1 MSINSQ
7 KQGRVALP
15 DLLRAAALMGI
26 IVVNAV
32 GFSWPLEEGY
42 KTGAIQSSLDAA
54 AEIAMAGLFMFKAY
68 PLFSMMFGAG
78 LAFQIAAAERAN
90 AAFGPRYFRR
100 LGALFI
106 LGVLHFT
113 LFWIGDILMVYAL
126 LGALL
131 YAVKDLP
138 IKRLIMLG
146 VTLIII
152 NTAILAALAALIWVG
167 ETFAPEEMPTPEDI
181 AEMTAATRLAFG
193 EGTFWQ
199 AALHRLSLLS
209 GALIGGLIQQ
219 GLGVFGFFC
228 FGLAAV
234 KAGAIT
240 DPTHTIWTRSRRLY
254 LPIGLVLSFLGANFY
269 HRSESV
275 LSSEMF
281 LGLAIMMA
289 ASPFSAMGYA
299 GLIAKASIG
308 TLGPIR
314 RFFAKAG
321 SASLTAYLLQS
332 LILSLVFTAYGFGQ
346 FATLNAALIT
356 IIAVIAG
363 LASLI
368 FTGIWRSFA
377 SRGPMEA
384 LLRRFTYWE
393 SSR

>member
-1 MSINSQ
+1 MTINSQ
-7 KQGRVALP
+7 QQGRAALP

-26 IVVNAV
+26 IIVNAV
-32 GFSWPLEEGY
+32 GFSWPLEDGY
-42 KTGAIQSSLDAA
+42 KTGAIQSHLDAA
-54 AEIAMAGLFMFKAY
+54 ADISMAGLFMLKAY

-78 LAFQIAAAERAN
+78 LAFQIAAAERAG
-90 AAFGPRYFRR
+90 AAFAPRYFRR
-100 LGALFI
+100 LGALFV
-106 LGVLHFT
+106 LGILHFT
-113 LFWIGDILMVYAL
+113 FFWIGDILMVYAL

-138 IKRLIMLG
+138 IKRLVTLG
-146 VTLIII
+146 VALIIL
-152 NTAILAALAALIWVG
+152 NATILAALAALIWLG
-167 ETFAPEEMPTPEDI
+167 ETFVPDEMPSPDDI
-181 AEMTAATRLAFG
+181 AEMTAATRQAFG

-209 GALIGGLIQQ
+209 GTLMGGLIQQ

-240 DPTHTIWTRSRRLY
+240 DPTHAIWSRSRRLF
-254 LPIGLVLSFLGANFY
+254 LPIGLGLSFLGAYFY
-269 HRSESV
+269 HNSDSV

-308 TLGPIR
+308 TLGPNR
-314 RFFAKAG
+314 RFLAKAG

-332 LILSLVFTAYGFGQ
+332 LILSLVFTAYGLDL
-346 FATLNAALIT
+346 FATLNAAHIT
-356 IIAVIAG
+356 AIAVAAG
-363 LASLI
+363 LASFI

-377 SRGPMEA
+377 ARGPMET
-384 LLRRFTYWE
+384 LLRRFTYWG